1 MRYDLTSLEVFV
13 TVADEQNLTRAA
25 ARRNLAVSAVS
36 KRIAELEEEVG
47 CALLVRYPRGV
58 GLTPAGQALLH
69 YARQLLHTLHQMENE
84 LSEYADGI
92 KGHVRLHAIN
102 SALVEF
108 LTPDLHSF
116 MKQYPLIRLDIEE
129 HPGGAIVRAIAEG
142 AVEVG
147 VFSAHTPAPGLQVF
161 PYRVDELVVAVP
173 EGHEFAGKRRVSF
186 FELAQHELVVPHTQS
201 SVHAVL
207 ERQAKEDGVQL
218 KQRIR
223 VSSFDS
229 MCQLVAGGFGL
240 ALMPRGVLRPLART
254 LKLKAVAIDAE
265 WATRPLVIGVRDYEA
280 VSHAARAFVDHLRQQ
295 AG

>member
-13 TVADEQNLTRAA
+13 FVADEQNLTRAA

-173 EGHEFAGKRRVSF
+173 EGHDLAGKRRVTF

-240 ALMPRGVLRPLART
+240 AVMPRGVLRPLART
-254 LKLKAVAIDAE
+254 LKLKAVAIDAK